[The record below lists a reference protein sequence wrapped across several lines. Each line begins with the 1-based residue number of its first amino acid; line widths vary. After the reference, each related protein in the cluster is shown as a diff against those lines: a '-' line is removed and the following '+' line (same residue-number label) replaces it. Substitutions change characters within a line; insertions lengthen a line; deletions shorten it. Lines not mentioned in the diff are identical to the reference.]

1 MLIELQLETT
11 TNNKTKHNNKN
22 TPQGGGLPYKKGW
35 GAHWKPLRDTKIMFG
50 GCGLKFFHL
59 SEVPILQ

>member
-22 TPQGGGLPYKKGW
+22 TPPGGGGDSHIKRAGVLIGNPSEILRSCLV
-35 GAHWKPLRDTKIMFG
+35 GAA
-50 GCGLKFFHL
+50 
-59 SEVPILQ
+59 